1 VWQGRKGWRSCQEL
15 PLFILADGKRE
26 DSCQWG
32 RLRITQSSWNS
43 WLLLY
48 FCSAGIANNSLG
60 VQVGKIGWSHVVEG
74 LKKARLRRF
83 DVVLVS

>member
-1 VWQGRKGWRSCQEL
+1 MWQGRKGWRSCQEV

-26 DSCQWG
+26 DSC
-32 RLRITQSSWNS
+32 SWNS

-60 VQVGKIGWSHVVEG
+60 VQVGKIGWSHIVEG